1 MSTNE
6 TIFDPY
12 TLGNITLQNRIV
24 MSPLT
29 RSRSTA
35 DHIPTPIMAAY
46 YGERATAGLIISEGT
61 APSPNGAGYPRIPGI
76 YNDEQV
82 KHWKVATD
90 AVHTNGG
97 KIFLQMMH
105 CGRVSHPGNMA
116 EGTTIFAPSA
126 IQPKETKMYVD
137 GKGDQEI
144 PTPTAMEA
152 SDINHVIKEYTDAA
166 KNAMAAGFDGVE
178 VHAANGYL
186 LDQFQNPG
194 TNNRDDNYGGSHENR
209 CRLTIEVV
217 DSVAKAIGK
226 EKVGIRISP
235 NGAMNDLGPFEG
247 QEETFTYLTKEL
259 AQRDIAYMHLVNHA
273 AMGAPALPDEIREMV
288 RSTFPNTVILS
299 GGYDKSEAKKDLQAG
314 RGDLFAFGRPFI
326 ANPDLVFRMKENED
340 LAEPNPDTFYTPG
353 KEGYID
359 YPRLEP
365 VQK

>member
-152 SDINHVIKEYTDAA
+152 SDINHVIKEYNIQV
-166 KNAMAAGFDGVE
+166 KYFGKILHSI
-178 VHAANGYL
+178 VHAYICL
-186 LDQFQNPG
+186 THPS
-194 TNNRDDNYGGSHENR
+194 GSCCTCTHILVQYFHKILN
-209 CRLTIEVV
+209 LH
-217 DSVAKAIGK
+217 SV
-226 EKVGIRISP
+226 
-235 NGAMNDLGPFEG
+235 
-247 QEETFTYLTKEL
+247 
-259 AQRDIAYMHLVNHA
+259 
-273 AMGAPALPDEIREMV
+273 
-288 RSTFPNTVILS
+288 FP
-299 GGYDKSEAKKDLQAG
+299 
-314 RGDLFAFGRPFI
+314 
-326 ANPDLVFRMKENED
+326 
-340 LAEPNPDTFYTPG
+340 
-353 KEGYID
+353 
-359 YPRLEP
+359 
-365 VQK
+365 